1 LVGIGAAP
9 PEGDAQDAPVPC
21 RTWSAWPNDAARRAA
36 LETECRPNTDGSRT
50 TSRALLP
57 IVFGMETARTIDPPR
72 EPMRRVTSE
81 HFSNAGVDHPN
92 PGENFMQLRWVVRR

>member
-1 LVGIGAAP
+1 
-9 PEGDAQDAPVPC
+9 
-21 RTWSAWPNDAARRAA
+21 
-36 LETECRPNTDGSRT
+36 
-50 TSRALLP
+50 
-57 IVFGMETARTIDPPR
+57 METARTIDPPR